1 MPTPRKITDHRLN
14 GLNEFIDIAAV
25 DDPSA
30 AGASNVYEIHL
41 SGLPSGSRVPAIIR
55 VEFQNGAI
63 GGPADINGPSMEA
76 YLAILI
82 DRLKGFQGMNSTQTG
97 VAAPFACRENACAL
111 THLEEA
117 LQWLRKRTLDRI
129 ARGVEGK
136 LLK

>member
-1 MPTPRKITDHRLN
+1 MPIPRKITDHRLN
-14 GLNEFIDIAAV
+14 GLNEFIEIFAV
-25 DDPSA
+25 DEPTA
-30 AGASNVYEIHL
+30 AGASNLYEIRL
-41 SGLPSGSRVPAIIR
+41 VGLPNGTRVPTLIR

-82 DRLKGFQGMNSTQTG
+82 DRLKGFQGMNSSQTG
-97 VAAPFACRENACAL
+97 IAAPFACRENACAL

-117 LQWLRKRTLDRI
+117 LQWLRKRTIDRI

-136 LLK
+136 LIK